1 MEDNLPQGLLWNDA
15 LPSITLIRWN
25 WRGLLIL
32 AQRTRLSYFMGRLTA
47 GPKSEI
53 GQKSGFTW
61 IYCSIKSWV
70 GWSDSFNSPPNHLH
84 PPEKRT
90 RMPLLKI
97 AGKTAPFVESFTFQ
111 DTWIHGGST
120 NFLNRFWTF
129 FLSHA
134 GFEPSYLT
142 SSNDPLPGNC
152 LMWPLRG
159 SPTIE
164 DQVREELFITWWGIF
179 VIFEAF
185 WSPRKVSFPRVV
197 GPNPL
202 HLCTV
207 VSFQPSPLSSHQ
219 VTSLPDLPEVGL
231 CLMDFPPREEG
242 GRESPNKNQTAKLL
256 DENYHNHGSGK
267 EAT

>member
-1 MEDNLPQGLLWNDA
+1 MA
-15 LPSITLIRWN
+15 A
-25 WRGLLIL
+25 
-32 AQRTRLSYFMGRLTA
+32 AQ
-47 GPKSEI
+47 
-53 GQKSGFTW
+53 
-61 IYCSIKSWV
+61 
-70 GWSDSFNSPPNHLH
+70 
-84 PPEKRT
+84 
-90 RMPLLKI
+90 
-97 AGKTAPFVESFTFQ
+97 TFKPVL
-111 DTWIHGGST
+111 DI
-120 NFLNRFWTF
+120 

-152 LMWPLRG
+152 LTWPLRG

-179 VIFEAF
+179 IIFEAF
-185 WSPRKVSFPRVV
+185 WSPRKVPFPRVV

-207 VSFQPSPLSSHQ
+207 VYLLHISFQPSPLSSHQ